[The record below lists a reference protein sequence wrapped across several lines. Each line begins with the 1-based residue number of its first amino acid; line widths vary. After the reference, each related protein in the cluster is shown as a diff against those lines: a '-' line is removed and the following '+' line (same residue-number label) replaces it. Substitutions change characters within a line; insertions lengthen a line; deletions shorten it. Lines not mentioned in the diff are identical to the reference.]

1 MINGTLT
8 AHREAVVPLQMVD
21 AAGQAVDIDA
31 VVDTGFTGSLTL
43 PIGLIGLL
51 GFAFRSRQQ
60 IMLGD
65 GSLVLADVFV
75 GTVLWEGKPRGIEID
90 AAETDPLLGMSLL
103 YGSELRIQV
112 VDGGTVTIDPLP

>member
-1 MINGTLT
+1 LV
-8 AHREAVVPLQMVD
+8 AS
-21 AAGQAVDIDA
+21 AGPAVDIDA

-43 PIGLIGLL
+43 PVALISML

-75 GTVLWEGKPRGIEID
+75 GTVLWDGKPCVIEID

-103 YGSELRIQV
+103 YGSELRVQV
-112 VDGGTVTIDPLP
+112 VDGGSVTIEALP

>member
-1 MINGTLT
+1 MITGTIT
-8 AHREAVVPLQMVD
+8 ANREAVVPLQLV
-21 AAGQAVDIDA
+21 ASAGQAVDIDA

-43 PIGLIGLL
+43 PLGLIGLL

-75 GTVLWEGKPRGIEID
+75 GTVLWEGKSIVIEID
-90 AAETDPLLGMSLL
+90 AAETDPLLEMSLL
-103 YGSELRIQV
+103 YGSDLRVQV
-112 VDGGTVTIDPLP
+112 VDGGTVTIDALP